1 MKKKTKYER
10 ILDFVFWG
18 IIIVLTSIELYNAGL
33 NELDMSELKDIRF
46 QDIALKQYIMFVLI
60 LFLVT
65 LFCGIV
71 SMIKTF
77 YITITYFGIKIAL
90 KKHAK
95 ERIEKVDLKNDN
107 YYREILPKY
116 SPSVLSYIDDFK
128 IGKEDIVATILS
140 LELKGK
146 IKIEDDDIVVI
157 NYANDGLDENEIYI
171 LDKIVKKTL
180 ASINILEYQKI
191 VKRDSLKTGMLQ
203 EKENVEKKIKRKI
216 VRNIIVYIIVLL
228 SIIMLPYVCAN
239 IHNEIVSILVLGL
252 VVVLFALMLFMPF
265 VMSNYISFY
274 RIINKA
280 EPYVRSDEGKVIN
293 EKLEGLRKY
302 LIDFSKIEEK
312 TTEQLVLWNEYL
324 IYSVILGINSK
335 VVEDVYRKIK

>member
-1 MKKKTKYER
+1 MKKKTKYEK

-18 IIIVLTSIELYNAGL
+18 IIIVLTGIELYNSGL
-33 NELDMSELKDIRF
+33 SEFNISELKI
-46 QDIALKQYIMFVLI
+46 QEIAVEQYILFVLT
-60 LFLVT
+60 LFFVT

-71 SMIKTF
+71 SMFKEF
-77 YITITYFGIKIAL
+77 WITIAYFGIKIAL

-107 YYREILPKY
+107 YYRDILPKY

-157 NYANDGLDENEIYI
+157 NYANDGLDENETYI
-171 LDKIVKKTL
+171 LDKIRKRTL
-180 ASINILEYQKI
+180 TSINMLEYQRV
-191 VKRDSLKTGMLQ
+191 VKRDSLKSGMLQ
-203 EKENVEKKIKRKI
+203 EKENVEKGIKRKI
-216 VRNIIVYIIVLL
+216 VVNVIVYILVLL
-228 SIIMLPYVCAN
+228 SFSMLPYLFLN
-239 IHNEIVSILVLGL
+239 INDEITLILAFALL
-252 VVVLFALMLFMPF
+252 VVVFALVVFVPF
-265 VMSNYISFY
+265 VTISYISSY
-274 RIINKA
+274 KLINKA